1 MTLREILNLDYNDV
15 MKMNREELSSV
26 VKSMRNI
33 YNLRKGQFTRKGED
47 WKKIPAFKTISSF
60 DLSGK
65 GNINSLRNQFSK
77 GLSFLNYKTSTYK
90 GYSEYEETVRKNLG
104 DNNNELSKDEISKTF
119 DIFHKLEEDNYT
131 LVYNMGSR
139 VALNLIIQLINEGV
153 DINMDEIK
161 VLLKNKYE
169 EMSQQENYT
178 EEVDDFDFWN
188 SI

>member
-33 YNLRKGQFTRKGED
+33 YNLRKGQFIRKGEY
-47 WKKIPAFKTISSF
+47 WKNIPAFKAVSSS

-90 GYSEYEETVRKNLG
+90 GYSEYEKTVRKTLG
-104 DNNNELSKDEISKTF
+104 DINQELSKDQISKTF
-119 DIFHKLEEDNYT
+119 DIFHKLEEDNNA
-131 LVYNMGSR
+131 LVYNLGSKN
-139 VALNLIIQLINEGV
+139 VLNLIKNQVQGEEDLSLE
-153 DINMDEIK
+153 EYEE
-161 VLLKNKYE
+161 LLTDKYE
-169 EMSQQENYT
+169 ELEKQEIDE
-178 EEVDDFDFWN
+178 EEVDDFDFWD